1 MGDLINLVEI
11 LREKERDKQ
20 QKEEL
25 EKAELRSQLQWIL
38 KQLHEKNIPYH
49 EEDESIA
56 DEPQRESWIRQIM
69 KRIEFLKEP
78 NE

>member
-11 LREKERDKQ
+11 LQEKEREKERA
-20 QKEEL
+20 EEL
-25 EKAELRSQLQWIL
+25 EKAELRYQLQWIL
-38 KQLHEKNIPYH
+38 KRLHEKNIPYR
-49 EEDESIA
+49 EEDEVIEP
-56 DEPQRESWIRQIM
+56 EPQRESWIRQVM